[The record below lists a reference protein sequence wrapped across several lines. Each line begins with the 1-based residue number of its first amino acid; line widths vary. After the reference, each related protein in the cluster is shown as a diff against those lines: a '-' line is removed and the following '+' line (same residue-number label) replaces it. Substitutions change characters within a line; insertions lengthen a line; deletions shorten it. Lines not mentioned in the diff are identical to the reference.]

1 MHPVE
6 TNLKHENGT
15 ELVFFRKRH
24 RNPTQIILRVN
35 FLNPDGRFDSRG
47 SIDLNHNTLSS
58 REKRNDGTM
67 RKRTSNILPIIID
80 AMNESISQNQ
90 SHRESKCN

>member
-1 MHPVE
+1 MADLIQE
-6 TNLKHENGT
+6 G
-15 ELVFFRKRH
+15 
-24 RNPTQIILRVN
+24 Q
-35 FLNPDGRFDSRG
+35 
-47 SIDLNHNTLSS
+47 SISITTLSS